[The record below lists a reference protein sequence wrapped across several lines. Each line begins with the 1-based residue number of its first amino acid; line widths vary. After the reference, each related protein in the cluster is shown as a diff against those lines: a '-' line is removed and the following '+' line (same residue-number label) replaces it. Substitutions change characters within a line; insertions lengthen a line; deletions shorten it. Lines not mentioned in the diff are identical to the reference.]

1 MSSISRL
8 PNLLL
13 FSRRVRSIERL
24 LIGPRASDRRCH
36 KLNPSKRR
44 KITAKTRHRV
54 FRDAAMPKSQAKK
67 KSPTKGPDT
76 SKSGGKAG
84 VLAPY
89 EFSGRDLIKISSFD
103 LAQVQ
108 ESLEHSDVPSLRP
121 QLKSPR
127 QCPRELNHPMHWQ
140 LLQHEFLISRH
151 KALRSS
157 GKAAWNSS
165 EQSLTPPVPSH
176 PSTLPALDPASKI
189 PEALPLVESAGD
201 SRSPS
206 LCESLTASTKPLFPE
221 IRVSPPEE
229 TPKASSQPRPA
240 IEDPA
245 YPWEEEELQALEDL
259 RNEQRRLHE
268 ETLNAMGQM
277 AYWSFRAQRAANR
290 VKKTMCELRSY
301 MDELLAEQEGGQGHE
316 ENECNIMPLSLSK

>member
-8 PNLLL
+8 PNLLI

-36 KLNPSKRR
+36 ELNPSKRR

-54 FRDAAMPKSQAKK
+54 LRDAAMHKSQAKK
-67 KSPTKGPDT
+67 KSPAKGLDT
-76 SKSGGKAG
+76 SKPGGKAG

-89 EFSGRDLIKISSFD
+89 EFSGRDLINISSFD

-157 GKAAWNSS
+157 
-165 EQSLTPPVPSH
+165 VPSH
-176 PSTLPALDPASKI
+176 PSTLPALDPTSKI
-189 PEALPLVESAGD
+189 PETLPLAESASD
-201 SRSPS
+201 SRPPSPG
-206 LCESLTASTKPLFPE
+206 ESSTASTKPLFPE

-301 MDELLAEQEGGQGHE
+301 MDELLAEQEGVQGHE
-316 ENECNIMPLSLSK
+316 ENECHIMPLALTK

>member
-1 MSSISRL
+1 
-8 PNLLL
+8 
-13 FSRRVRSIERL
+13 
-24 LIGPRASDRRCH
+24 
-36 KLNPSKRR
+36 
-44 KITAKTRHRV
+44 
-54 FRDAAMPKSQAKK
+54 MPKSQAKK
-67 KSPTKGPDT
+67 KAPAKGLDT
-76 SKSGGKAG
+76 SKPNVKAG
-84 VLAPY
+84 TPTPY
-89 EFSGRDLIKISSFD
+89 EFSGRDSINISSFD

-108 ESLEHSDVPSLRP
+108 ESLEHSDVPSMRP

-140 LLQHEFLISRH
+140 LSQHEFLISRH

-157 GKAAWNSS
+157 
-165 EQSLTPPVPSH
+165 VPSH
-176 PSTLPALDPASKI
+176 PSTLPTLEPTSKT
-189 PEALPLVESAGD
+189 PETLPLDESASD
-201 SRSPS
+201 PRSPS
-206 LCESLTASTKPLFPE
+206 PGESSTTSTKPPLPE

-229 TPKASSQPRPA
+229 MNKIPLQARPP

-268 ETLNAMGQM
+268 ETLDAMGQM

-301 MDELLAEQEGGQGHE
+301 MDEVLAEQEGQQGHE
-316 ENECNIMPLSLSK
+316 ENECTVLPLSLTK

>member
-1 MSSISRL
+1 LLGPPTSLLRLHWHTYFGNSVCSMSSISRL

-24 LIGPRASDRRCH
+24 LIGARASDLRCH
-36 KLNPSKRR
+36 ELNPSKRR

-67 KSPTKGPDT
+67 PPAKGLDT
-76 SKSGGKAG
+76 SKSNAKAG
-84 VLAPY
+84 TPAPY
-89 EFSGRDLIKISSFD
+89 KFSGHDSINISSFD

-157 GKAAWNSS
+157 GK
-165 EQSLTPPVPSH
+165 
-176 PSTLPALDPASKI
+176 D
-189 PEALPLVESAGD
+189 
-201 SRSPS
+201 
-206 LCESLTASTKPLFPE
+206 
-221 IRVSPPEE
+221 
-229 TPKASSQPRPA
+229 
-240 IEDPA
+240 
-245 YPWEEEELQALEDL
+245 
-259 RNEQRRLHE
+259 RL
-268 ETLNAMGQM
+268 
-277 AYWSFRAQRAANR
+277 
-290 VKKTMCELRSY
+290 
-301 MDELLAEQEGGQGHE
+301 ELL
-316 ENECNIMPLSLSK
+316 